1 MIRSTMASAVC
12 SVVGDENTGVESNL
26 RFAQRVLL
34 SNGAAYLAA
43 PALQRFVFAIA
54 AGRRCVAGILLD
66 DKVNLAS
73 ETLCD
78 TKESLQ

>member
-1 MIRSTMASAVC
+1 MIRSTMAPAAC

-66 DKVNLAS
+66 D
-73 ETLCD
+73 
-78 TKESLQ
+78 QGQP